1 MIVNNYR
8 SITLLLFLIS
18 LPGCG
23 GQLYKVAPLPAS
35 APPEISRTS
44 ADGLNAG
51 ASLIESDRSIRQ
63 FEANLPMAGV
73 IAVDLL
79 IVNKSSDPIDLPT
92 LRFEL
97 RDNAG
102 VKYKQITPKNALSRV
117 MKFYGDNF
125 YTLEARRRT
134 REDYSAL
141 AFNPESP
148 FAPQKERRGVL
159 FFETKPNSTNL
170 PLLTLQIHGAKTEI
184 ILALVDKEKEER

>member
-1 MIVNNYR
+1 M
-8 SITLLLFLIS
+8 
-18 LPGCG
+18 
-23 GQLYKVAPLPAS
+23 
-35 APPEISRTS
+35 S
-44 ADGLNAG
+44 ADGLHAG
-51 ASLIESDRSIRQ
+51 AIVIESDRSIRQ

-79 IVNKSSDPIDLPT
+79 IVNKSSGPIDLHT

-97 RDNAG
+97 HNDAG
-102 VKYKQITPKNALSRV
+102 LSYKQITPKTALSRV

-148 FAPQKERRGVL
+148 FAPEKERRGIL
-159 FFETKPNSTNL
+159 FFEIKPKSTTL
-170 PLLTLQIHGAKTEI
+170 PLLTLQIHGLKTEL
-184 ILALVDKEKEER
+184 ILALNSKSNNE

>member
-1 MIVNNYR
+1 M
-8 SITLLLFLIS
+8 LLPS
-18 LPGCG
+18 CG

-35 APPEISRTS
+35 APPDITRTGD
-44 ADGLNAG
+44 DGLSAG

-79 IVNKSSDPIDLPT
+79 IVNKSSSPIYFQT
-92 LRFEL
+92 LKFEL

-102 VKYKQITPKNALSRV
+102 LKYKQITPKTALSRV

-148 FAPQKERRGVL
+148 FAPQKEHRGIL
-159 FFETKPNSTNL
+159 FFETKPNSSNL
-170 PLLTLQIHGAKTEI
+170 PLLTLQIHGTKTEI
-184 ILALVDKEKEER
+184 ILALVGKEKAER

>member
-1 MIVNNYR
+1 MQ
-8 SITLLLFLIS
+8 

-35 APPEISRTS
+35 APPDITRTGE
-44 ADGLNAG
+44 DGLSAG
-51 ASLIESDRSIRQ
+51 ARLIESDRSIRQ

-79 IVNKSSDPIDLPT
+79 IVNNSSSPIYFQA

-102 VKYKQITPKNALSRV
+102 LKYKQITPKNALSRV

-141 AFNPESP
+141 AFNAESP
-148 FAPQKERRGVL
+148 FAPQKEHRGIL
-159 FFETKPNSTNL
+159 FFETKPNSSNL
-170 PLLTLQIHGAKTEI
+170 PLLTLQIHGTKTEI

>member
-1 MIVNNYR
+1 MIVNIYR
-8 SITLLLFLIS
+8 SITFLLFLML
-18 LPGCG
+18 LPSCG
-23 GQLYKVAPLPAS
+23 GQLYKVAPLPVS
-35 APPEISRTS
+35 APPDIMRTGD
-44 ADGLNAG
+44 DGLSAG

-79 IVNKSSDPIDLPT
+79 IVNKSSSPIYFQGLT
-92 LRFEL
+92 FEL
-97 RDNAG
+97 RDIAG
-102 VKYKQITPKNALSRV
+102 LKYKQITPKNALSRV

-148 FAPQKERRGVL
+148 FAPQKEHRGIL
-159 FFETKPNSTNL
+159 FFETKPNTNNL
-170 PLLTLQIHGAKTEI
+170 PLLTLQIHGTKTEI
-184 ILALVDKEKEER
+184 ILALVGKEKE